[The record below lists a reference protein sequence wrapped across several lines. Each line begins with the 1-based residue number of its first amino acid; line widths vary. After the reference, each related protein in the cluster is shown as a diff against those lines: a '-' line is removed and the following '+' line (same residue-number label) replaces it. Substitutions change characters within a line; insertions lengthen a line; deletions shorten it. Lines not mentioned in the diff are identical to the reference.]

1 VNAGTAD
8 HVLAA
13 TLRDLACTLAV
24 EAGRTVADGRA
35 HGVRDAG
42 TKSTATDMVTEFDR
56 QSEQLIVDRLRGER
70 PDDGLVGEEGASHQ
84 GTTGI
89 GWLIDPI
96 DGTTNFLYDLPG
108 WAVSI
113 AAIDGD
119 GALAGAVYVPRT
131 GELFAAAR
139 GQGATLDGRPIR
151 CSDAATLATALVAT
165 GFGYDAGRRA
175 RQGAR
180 LATVLPQVRDVRRL
194 GAASVDLCYVAAGR
208 LDAYYEEGLG
218 PWDYAAGELIAR
230 EAGCR
235 SGDFADGPP
244 SSRELVVAAPGVF
257 ASLRALLAATSAHSA
272 WTD

>member
-1 VNAGTAD
+1 MSATSD
-8 HVLAA
+8 AA
-13 TLRDLACTLAV
+13 ALRDLACSLAV
-24 EAGRTVADGRA
+24 DAGRTVADGRSR
-35 HGVRDAG
+35 GVHDAG

-56 QSEQLIVDRLRGER
+56 QSEQLIVDRLRTER
-70 PDDGLVGEEGASHQ
+70 PDDGVIGEEGASHQ

-108 WAVSI
+108 WAVSV
-113 AAIDGD
+113 AAIDAD

-139 GQGATLDGRPIR
+139 GFGATLDGRPLG
-151 CSDAATLATALVAT
+151 CSQAHQLSTALVAT
-165 GFGYDAGRRA
+165 GFGYDAARRR

-180 LATVLPQVRDVRRL
+180 LALVLPRVRDVRRL

-208 LDAYYEEGLG
+208 LDGYYEEGLG
-218 PWDYAAGELIAR
+218 PWDFAAGELIAR

-244 SSRELVVAAPGVF
+244 TSRELVVAAPGVF
-257 ASLRALLAATSAHSA
+257 DELRALLADTSEHSA
-272 WTD
+272 WAD